1 MFAADIVI
9 IFIIFFGVSFILFG
23 KEKDIKEDSKFHKT
37 IMNIVFT
44 IAVVIVLCPWILM
57 VLFYPIMYLL
67 TACYSIL
74 NNFYNSFSQS
84 HIDKLTM

>member
-1 MFAADIVI
+1 MFAADVVI
-9 IFIIFFGVSFILFG
+9 IFVVLIGVSYIFFGKKKNV
-23 KEKDIKEDSKFHKT
+23 KEDSKFHKT

-67 TACYSIL
+67 LHVIL
-74 NNFYNSFSQS
+74 Y
-84 HIDKLTM
+84 

>member
-1 MFAADIVI
+1 M
-9 IFIIFFGVSFILFG
+9 L
-23 KEKDIKEDSKFHKT
+23 KKDSKFYKT

-67 TACYSIL
+67 LHAIPS
-74 NNFYNSFSQS
+74 
-84 HIDKLTM
+84 

>member
-1 MFAADIVI
+1 MFAADVVI
-9 IFIIFFGVSFILFG
+9 IFAVFIGVSYILFG
-23 KEKDIKEDSKFHKT
+23 KKKDIKEDSKFYKT

-67 TACYSIL
+67 LHVIPS
-74 NNFYNSFSQS
+74 
-84 HIDKLTM
+84 

>member
-1 MFAADIVI
+1 MFAADVVI
-9 IFIIFFGVSFILFG
+9 IFIVFIGVCYILFR
-23 KEKDIKEDSKFHKT
+23 KKKDIKEDSKFHKT

-67 TACYSIL
+67 LHVIPS
-74 NNFYNSFSQS
+74 
-84 HIDKLTM
+84 

>member
-1 MFAADIVI
+1 MFVADIAI
-9 IFIIFFGVSFILFG
+9 IFVVFIGVSFILFG
-23 KEKDIKEDSKFHKT
+23 KQKDVKEYSKFHKT

-67 TACYSIL
+67 LHVIPY
-74 NNFYNSFSQS
+74 
-84 HIDKLTM
+84 

>member
-1 MFAADIVI
+1 Y
-9 IFIIFFGVSFILFG
+9 ILFG
-23 KEKDIKEDSKFHKT
+23 KKKDVKEDSKIHKT

-67 TACYSIL
+67 LHVIPS
-74 NNFYNSFSQS
+74 
-84 HIDKLTM
+84 

>member
-1 MFAADIVI
+1 MFAADIKI
-9 IFIIFFGVSFILFG
+9 IFIVFIGVSYILFG

-67 TACYSIL
+67 LHVIPS
-74 NNFYNSFSQS
+74 
-84 HIDKLTM
+84 

>member
-1 MFAADIVI
+1 MFATNVVI
-9 IFIIFFGVSFILFG
+9 IFVVFIGVSYILFG
-23 KEKDIKEDSKFHKT
+23 KKKNVKEDSKFYKT

-67 TACYSIL
+67 LYVIP
-74 NNFYNSFSQS
+74 Y
-84 HIDKLTM
+84 